1 MAVLK
6 RAVLLVA
13 ALVAV
18 SGVAGAR
25 PVYSSREQALAR
37 AFPPPAVTERKTWFL
52 TDAERE
58 RASRLAKAKIDSSL
72 VVAYVGRGPTGPLGT
87 AYFDTHTVRTMPETI
102 LVTVKPD
109 GGVAG
114 VEVVAFGEPEDY
126 LPRPRWLKLFG
137 GRRLDADLT
146 VGRGLAHV
154 TGATLTTRAIAEAVR
169 RVLAIHRVISEAAP

>member
-1 MAVLK
+1 MVVL
-6 RAVLLVA
+6 RRTIPLLA
-13 ALVAV
+13 ALFAA
-18 SGVAGAR
+18 SQTALAL
-25 PVYSSREQALAR
+25 PAYSSREQAAAR
-37 AFPPPAVTERKTWFL
+37 AFPPPAVTERKTYFL

-58 RASRLAKAKIDSSL
+58 RASRLAKAKIESSL
-72 VVAYVGRGPTGPLGT
+72 VVAYVGRGPKGLVGT

-109 GGVAG
+109 GGVGG

-126 LPRPRWLKLFG
+126 LPRPRWLRLFG
-137 GRRLDADLT
+137 GRRLDANLA

-169 RVLAIHRVISEAAP
+169 RVLAIHSVISGAAP

>member
-1 MAVLK
+1 MALLK
-6 RAVLLVA
+6 GAVLLVVALFA
-13 ALVAV
+13 A
-18 SGVAGAR
+18 SGVASAR

-37 AFPPPAVTERKTWFL
+37 VLPPPATIERKTYFL

-58 RASRLAKAKIDSSL
+58 KASRLAKARIDSSL
-72 VVAYVGRGPTGPLGT
+72 VVVYVGREPKGLLGT

-109 GGVAG
+109 GSVGG
-114 VEVVAFGEPEDY
+114 VEVLAFGEPEDY
-126 LPRPRWLKLFG
+126 LPRPRWLGLFG
-137 GRRLDADLT
+137 GKRLDANLA